1 MKKRLLLSLTLSGAL
16 LLSTALASEGARFT
30 DVASDAWYAPY
41 VEVCAREGVMNGTGN
56 NAFSPE
62 KVLTN
67 AEAAVLA
74 ARIHTLCRGGDG
86 TFEQAPADW
95 GLVTIR
101 LSDGTSRTDYVGPG
115 CFTAMVNAKGG
126 PDLAIRLTE
135 AEQTWAAGLDGQ
147 AAWVDLPDGGR
158 HKGTVSYDAQAG
170 TLTFYTSFGATSN
183 AYIAAMDIAMA
194 IPTPLEWARDAA
206 WYLEENGLF
215 RTQGFF
221 FDQQPST
228 RLNFALA
235 IAACVGELEAVRQVS
250 SPPDLNNNASYREKI
265 IPLYAAGIL
274 TGVDSYGTFLPE
286 GELSRA
292 ECAAV
297 SARIFAPELR
307 VTTQQKELPEPL
319 GELGLAILLLL
330 PVDEVTLADGDTTLL
345 YTADGR
351 VLDWTG
357 ALVYDLSAYDQ
368 YDPFLSDGVARVQ
381 KDGLY
386 GYVNQHTGTE
396 IVPCR
401 YEAATEFHDGVLLAG
416 SEADGFTAFD
426 RTGNVLGRLDGS
438 VNYSNTAGKLIQ
450 YQDSRTGLYGYVN
463 PDGTVAVQAA
473 YTAVYPFS
481 NGYAAVRDDSGLAGF
496 IDTQGTLVID
506 CRFDLVTEGFTYSGY
521 AVVGTAGT
529 TPNPL
534 HYDGKLGLI
543 NTAGELV
550 VPMEYDYLQN
560 VSDGL
565 ALFARIEEDGTVVK
579 GYLSPDGTE
588 HVPELLAS
596 LPENQL
602 PAPFVNGRA
611 PFLDGDL
618 QGLMNTQFEVVLP
631 AAFERCISG
640 SSGGQAVVLL
650 DGMWYQVKL

>member
-1 MKKRLLLSLTLSGAL
+1 MKKLLLSLTLSGAL
-16 LLSTALASEGARFT
+16 LLSTALAAEGARFT

-86 TFEQAPADW
+86 TFEQAPAEW

-101 LSDGTSRTDYVGPG
+101 LPDGGTRTDYVGPG
-115 CFTAMVNAKGG
+115 GFTPTLQAKGG
-126 PDLAIRLTE
+126 PELAIHLTE
-135 AEQTWAAGLDGQ
+135 EEQAWAEELNGQ
-147 AAWVDLPDGGR
+147 AASVDLPDGQSHG
-158 HKGTVSYDAQAG
+158 GTLLYDAQAG
-170 TLTFYTSFGATSN
+170 TLSFLTGFGATSN
-183 AYIAAMDIAMA
+183 AYIAAMDTAMS
-194 IPTPLEWARDAA
+194 IPTPQEWSRNAA

-215 RTQGFF
+215 GAQGFQF
-221 FDQQPST
+221 SEQPAT
-228 RLNFALA
+228 RLDFALA
-235 IAACVGELEAVRQVS
+235 MAASAGELEAVNQVN
-250 SPPDLNNNASYREKI
+250 PAPDMTDPFYWDQIA
-265 IPLYAAGIL
+265 PLYAAGIL
-274 TGVDSYGTFLPE
+274 EGVDRYGTFNPE
-286 GELSRA
+286 GGLSRA
-292 ECAAV
+292 ECAAMA
-297 SARIFAPELR
+297 ARITRPELR
-307 VTTQQKELPEPL
+307 LTNTQEALPAAL
-319 GELGLAILLLL
+319 AELGLPVRPLLAEDQVLAITQD
-330 PVDEVTLADGDTTLL
+330 PTLIYTT
-345 YTADGR
+345 DGR

-368 YDPFLSDGVARVQ
+368 YDPFLADGVARVQ

-386 GYVNQHTGTE
+386 GYVNHYTGTE

-401 YEAATEFHDGVLLAG
+401 YETATTYHYGVVLAG
-416 SEADGFTAFD
+416 SQEEGFTAFNNF
-426 RTGNVLGRLDGS
+426 GEVLGTLDGS
-438 VNYSNTAGKLIQ
+438 VNYDDTSEQLIQ
-450 YQDSRTGLYGYVN
+450 YVDESTGLYGYLN
-463 PDGTVAVQAA
+463 PDGSVAVEAA
-473 YTAVYPFS
+473 YPSVYPFS
-481 NGYAAVRDDSGLAGF
+481 GGYAAVRDESGLAGF
-496 IDTQGTLVID
+496 INTEGELVIP
-506 CRFDLVTEGFTYSGY
+506 CQFALVTSGFNYEGY

>member
-1 MKKRLLLSLTLSGAL
+1 MKRALLSL
-16 LLSTALASEGARFT
+16 ALALSLLCTPALAAEGGTFT
-30 DVASDAWYAPY
+30 DVDPEAWYAPY

-115 CFTAMVNAKGG
+115 GFTAMVNAKGG

-170 TLTFYTSFGATSN
+170 TLTFYTGFGATSN

-319 GELGLAILLLL
+319 GELGLAILPLL

-521 AVVGTAGT
+521 AVVGTAGSS
-529 TPNPL
+529 PSPL
-534 HYDGKLGLI
+534 HYNGKLGI
-543 NTAGELV
+543 VNTSGVLV
-550 VPMEYDYLQN
+550 APQVYDSLGN
-560 VSDGL
+560 FSADGL
-565 ALFARIEEDGTVVK
+565 APFLRWAEEGTPAA
-579 GYLSPDGTE
+579 GYLTTDGTE